1 MFCEKNIINNN
12 MKTWGTCMINER
24 IDKNMCDYL
33 LKLNKDDLFNI
44 VYDVNDIIND
54 ESSIKN
60 YMKRIHYYLKSMK
73 DNNYQMI
80 KKYKYSNHL
89 KTCGRLYVIGFGI
102 QSLQSKLRASLI
114 YNTFDLDMKNA
125 GPTLL
130 KYLCETY
137 FKDYEFPFLNSYVL
151 NRESIIEEYKID
163 KRDIIIAMNC
173 DKYVKTKN
181 EFIKN
186 IDREFKKI
194 QQLIKE
200 KNIFNVQSSSKDN
213 PNGSILNIHLC
224 ILENNIL
231 QKGMEELKQKKYEI
245 NSLLFDGLAVYKNN
259 DEKQLEDML
268 YILNKSSDEYNIK
281 WVNKPHIRTIE
292 IDNDLIDNN
301 PFHYDNVKIEFEKKH
316 FLIKTPLSFGE
327 EYYENDFKKIA
338 LYNKANFKDLTS
350 NYQIESDNFKNI
362 HILEEWLKD
371 SNKRVYRRID
381 FLPYPRKIESDVY
394 NSFFGLIGD
403 NLKGVDVE
411 FNKILNHL
419 KILVD
424 YDEKSYEYLISYLSH
439 LIQKPGELPRVAI
452 LFKSNEGVGKNL
464 FFNKFAQY
472 FLNNEYYLET
482 QKLDQITGRFNL
494 IPKKL
499 LVCIDE
505 VSGKDTFVK
514 EEDIKS
520 LITQEVVNW
529 EQKNKEAILIQ
540 NCARYI
546 FFSNNDVPIKISL
559 TDRRYVCFSCNNEYA
574 NNTEYFNELLNE
586 LDDKDCMYSF
596 YNFLKNKDITKFN
609 LNDRPITK
617 FYDELKEVN
626 IPILVN
632 FISDKYYKSTEKTIK
647 IRATELYSNFKQYLE
662 TFHRT
667 IDYTNTKFG
676 RDIKKIKG
684 IEKKRTNTCNI
695 YTIDIL
701 MLNEYLEVNNFIEKL
716 EYDDFNS
723 DSDSLSV

>member
-1 MFCEKNIINNN
+1 MNKNIYSKY
-12 MKTWGTCMINER
+12 MDTTFTEK
-24 IDKNMCDYL
+24 IDNNMCDYL
-33 LKLNKDDLFNI
+33 LKLNQDDMYNLIYDKTNI
-44 VYDVNDIIND
+44 ID
-54 ESSIKN
+54 EQGLLSIKN
-60 YMKRIHYYLKSMK
+60 YMKRVKNYLETMQS
-73 DNNYQMI
+73 NNYQLN
-80 KKYKYSNHL
+80 KKYKYSTHL

-102 QSLQSKLRASLI
+102 QSLQSKLRGALI
-114 YNTFDLDMKNA
+114 PTTFDLDMKNA
-125 GPTLL
+125 HPTLL
-130 KYLCETY
+130 KYLCENY
-137 FKDYEFPFLNSYVL
+137 FKDYEFPFLNSYVS

-163 KRDIIIAMNC
+163 KRDVLIAMNC
-173 DKYVKTKN
+173 DKHIKTKN

-200 KNIFNVQSSSKDN
+200 KNIFNVQSNSKDN
-213 PNGSILNIHLC
+213 PNGSILNIHLT

-231 QKGMEELKQKKYEI
+231 QKGIEELKKNKYEI
-245 NSLLFDGLAVYKNN
+245 NSLLFDGLAVYKN
-259 DEKQLEDML
+259 EKQNQVEDMI
-268 YILNKSSDEYNIK
+268 YILNKTSDEYNIK
-281 WVNKPHIRTIE
+281 WVNKQHDKSITI
-292 IDNDLIDNN
+292 DTDLIDNN
-301 PFHYDNVKIEFEKKH
+301 PFHYEKVKIEFEKKH
-316 FLIKTPLSFGE
+316 FLIKTPLNYAE
-327 EYYENDFKKIA
+327 EYYENNFKKIA
-338 LYNKANFKDLTS
+338 LYNKVNFKDLTS
-350 NYQIESDNFKNI
+350 TYLIDGPNDKSV
-362 HILEEWLKD
+362 HIIEEWLRDK
-371 SNKRVYRRID
+371 NKRVYRRID
-381 FLPYPRKIESDVY
+381 FLPPPRHIDHDVY

-403 NLKGVDVE
+403 NLKGTNVE

-424 YDEKSYEYLISYLSH
+424 YDEKGYEYLINYLAH

-464 FFNKFAQY
+464 FFNKFAEY

-499 LVCIDE
+499 LICIDE

-540 NCARYI
+540 NCGRYI

-574 NNTEYFNELLNE
+574 NNSEYFNELINE
-586 LDDKDCMYSF
+586 LDNNDCMYSF
-596 YNFLKNKDITKFN
+596 YNFLKNKDISKFN

-632 FISDKYYKSTEKTIK
+632 FISDKFYRTTKK
-647 IRATELYSNFKQYLE
+647 IVKVQASELYHEFKQYLDR
-662 TFHRT
+662 FHKT
-667 IDYTNTKFG
+667 MDYTATKFG
-676 RDIKKIKG
+676 RDLKKISG
-684 IEKKRTNTCNI
+684 ITKKRTNICVI
-695 YTIDIL
+695 YTIDIVVL
-701 MLNEYLEVNNFIEKL
+701 KEYLELNNFIEDL
-716 EYDDFNS
+716 EFDDFDINDS
-723 DSDSLSV
+723 NDSDDSN